1 MDTVLK
7 NKTTYIVG
15 TGSRLMPRISR
26 KIPTQEC
33 LYKMSEGKTM
43 RQHGAELRGG
53 QLAEERAVSD
63 GAARSRLL
71 LISPSAHHTA
81 MSESQDEFPV
91 N

>member
-1 MDTVLK
+1 
-7 NKTTYIVG
+7 
-15 TGSRLMPRISR
+15 
-26 KIPTQEC
+26 
-33 LYKMSEGKTM
+33 M

-81 MSESQDEFPV
+81 MSESLERKTGFRWGRAEEGVLPTLILTST
-91 N
+91 

>member
-1 MDTVLK
+1 
-7 NKTTYIVG
+7 
-15 TGSRLMPRISR
+15 
-26 KIPTQEC
+26 
-33 LYKMSEGKTM
+33 MSEGKTM